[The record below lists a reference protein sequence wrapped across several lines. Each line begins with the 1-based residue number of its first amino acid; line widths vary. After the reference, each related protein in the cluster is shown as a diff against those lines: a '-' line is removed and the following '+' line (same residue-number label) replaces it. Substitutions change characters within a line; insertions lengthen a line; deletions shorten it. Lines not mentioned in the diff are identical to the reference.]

1 VYGVEAERAL
11 ARNVSAWDGRRS
23 TWLHSPLIRSLWVIF
38 KKPLVVTGVIRLL
51 ASFVRTLRRQTGR
64 GRRKRG
70 LRRFLGDVCLL
81 YVVV

>member
-1 VYGVEAERAL
+1 MEAERAL

-23 TWLHSPLIRSLWVIF
+23 TWMHSPLIRSLWVIF

-64 GRRKRG
+64 GGERERG
-70 LRRFLGDVCLL
+70 LRPLGDVCLL
-81 YVVV
+81 YVGV